1 MTYRLPSGLFIAGAF
16 APPKAGGAEP
26 VINPATEDVIGEA
39 PFGDAADAA
48 AAIDAADAAFRHG
61 PWRKMSAQA
70 RVDAMRR
77 FHDHLMERADE
88 ICALIVAEAGATLVN
103 ARFAQFLLPMKHFR
117 YQLDLALRDFTTLSA
132 PEVTPTASGGR
143 TLGTSIVHHAPIGVV
158 AAITPYNY
166 PFMLNLAKV
175 APALLMGN
183 SVVLKPSPYTP
194 FESLLLGEAAIAAG
208 LPDGVL
214 NIVTGGLDV
223 GTVLSTDPRVGLITF
238 TGSDIVGAA
247 IMAQAAPTL
256 KRLVLE
262 LGGKSAMIVR
272 PDADLA
278 QAAVAGLTGFT
289 SHAGQGCALL
299 TRHLVHNSVRADY
312 VARVAEMAKGV
323 KVGDPSVGASQM
335 GPLIR
340 DVARTRTEGYVQ
352 AAIDEGAR
360 LVAGGRRP
368 ADLTR
373 GFFYEP
379 TLFDD
384 VDNNF
389 RIAQEE
395 VFGPIGVVIGYDT
408 DEEAIA
414 IANDSVFGLN
424 AAIFT
429 ADAGK
434 AYEMALEIDAGN
446 VGINGGA
453 GTMLSDAPF
462 GGNRRSG
469 FGRENGLVGLLEFTN
484 ARSIAFHAG

>member
-1 MTYRLPSGLFIAGAF
+1 MTTRLPTGLFIDGAF
-16 APPKAGGAEP
+16 VAPLGGAFEQ
-26 VINPATEDVIGEA
+26 VVNPATEAVIGEA
-39 PFGDAADAA
+39 PVGNVGDAIL
-48 AAIDAADAAFRHG
+48 AIDAADAAFRQG
-61 PWRKMSAQA
+61 SWRGLGARG

-77 FHDHLMERADE
+77 FHDHLMNRADE
-88 ICALIVAEAGATLVN
+88 ICALVVAEAGATLSN
-103 ARFAQFLLPMKHFR
+103 ARYAQFLLPMKHFR

-132 PEVTPTASGGR
+132 PEITPGADGRR
-143 TLGTSIVHHAPIGVV
+143 TLGTSIIHHAPIGVV

-166 PFMLNLAKV
+166 PFMLNLAKIV
-175 APALLMGN
+175 PALLMGN

-208 LPDGVL
+208 LPAGVL
-214 NIVTGGLDV
+214 NIITGDLAV
-223 GTVLSTDPRVGLITF
+223 GAALTTDPRIGLITF
-238 TGSDIVGAA
+238 TGSDTVGAA

-272 PDADLA
+272 PDADLGL
-278 QAAVAGLTGFT
+278 AAAAGLAGFT

-299 TRHLVHNSVRADY
+299 TRHLVHNSVRASY
-312 VARVAEMAKGV
+312 VARVAEMAKSLR
-323 KVGDPSVGASQM
+323 VGDPSSSVSQM

-340 DVARTRTEGYVQ
+340 DVARDRTERYVQ
-352 AAIDEGAR
+352 AAIDDGAL
-360 LVAGGRRP
+360 LVTGGRRP
-368 ADLTR
+368 PELRR

-384 VDNNF
+384 VDNKSA
-389 RIAQEE
+389 IAQEE

-414 IANDSVFGLN
+414 FANDSPFGLN

-429 ADAGK
+429 ADAGR
-434 AYEMALEIDAGN
+434 AYDMALEIDAGN

-469 FGRENGLVGLLEFTN
+469 FGRENGQVGLLEFTN

>member
-1 MTYRLPSGLFIAGAF
+1 MTGALPSGLFIGGAF
-16 APPKAGGAEP
+16 VPPRAGGDEP
-26 VINPATEDVIGEA
+26 VINPATEAVIGEA
-39 PFGDAADAA
+39 PVGDVSDAV
-48 AAIDAADAAFRHG
+48 AAIDAAQTAFQQG
-61 PWRKMSAQA
+61 AWRKLGA
-70 RVDAMRR
+70 RGRVEAMWR
-77 FHDHLMERADE
+77 FHDHLMDRADE
-88 ICALIVAEAGATLVN
+88 ICALIVAEAGATASS
-103 ARFAQFLLPMKHFR
+103 ARGAQFLLPMKHFR
-117 YQLDLALRDFTTLSA
+117 YQLDMALRDFTTLSA
-132 PEVTPTASGGR
+132 PEITPGADGRR
-143 TLGTSIVHHAPIGVV
+143 TLGTSIVHHAPIGMV

-166 PFMLNLAKV
+166 PFMLNLAKIV
-175 APALLMGN
+175 PALLMGN

-214 NIVTGGLDV
+214 NIITGGLAV
-223 GTVLSTDPRVGLITF
+223 GTVLTTDPRIGLITF
-238 TGSDIVGAA
+238 TGSDTVGAA

-272 PDADLA
+272 PDADLKL
-278 QAAVAGLTGFT
+278 AAFAGLTGFT

-299 TRHLVHNSVRADY
+299 TRHVVHNSVRADY
-312 VARVAEMAKGV
+312 VARIAEMAKAV
-323 KVGDPSVGASQM
+323 RVGDPAVSTSQM

-340 DVARTRTEGYVQ
+340 GVARDRTEHYVQ
-352 AAIDEGAR
+352 TAIDDGAR

-368 ADLTR
+368 PDLKR

-384 VDNNF
+384 VDNAA

-408 DEEAIA
+408 DEEAVR
-414 IANDSVFGLN
+414 IANDSAFGLN

-469 FGRENGLVGLLEFTN
+469 FGRENGQVGLLEFTN